1 MSYQDHEKA
10 IQRSLSF
17 IEQNLTNE
25 LHLNLLAKHAG
36 YSIFHFQ
43 RIFRK
48 IIGKSIAEYIRERRM
63 TQSAR
68 ELITT
73 DQRVIDIAMTYRFNS
88 QESFTRAFKKVYDMT
103 PGDYRKLLRKLV
115 SKGEFIMSTKN
126 NAPNGWIMTGE
137 SPFDYEAGLDN
148 STVHSGNNSAY
159 LKAKDK
165 NARGFA
171 TLMQQIKSDQYRGE
185 RIRFSAF
192 VKSVDVKA
200 AAGLWMRVDHS
211 SGEVLAFDNMMNRPI
226 KGTNE
231 WNHFSVVLDIPIK
244 SEVIAFGILL
254 NGSGQIWMDEL
265 GFDVVDDSVPVTE
278 QSNAEGLSNEPIN
291 LNFEDNTT
299 II

>member
-1 MSYQDHEKA
+1 MSYKDHEKA
-10 IQRSLSF
+10 IQRSLNF
-17 IEQNLTNE
+17 IEQHLTNE
-25 LHLNLLAKHAG
+25 LHINILAEYVG
-36 YSIFHFQ
+36 YSRFHFQ

-73 DQRVIDIAMTYRFNS
+73 DQRVIDIAMIYQFNS

-115 SKGEFIMSTKN
+115 SKGEFIVSSKN

-137 SPFDYEAGLDN
+137 SPFDYKTGLDN
-148 STVHSGNNSAY
+148 SIVHSGNYSAY
-159 LKAKDK
+159 LKSKDEK
-165 NARGFA
+165 ARSFA
-171 TLMQQIKSDQYRGE
+171 TLMQQIKSDKYRGE
-185 RIRFSAF
+185 RVRFSAF
-192 VKSVDVKA
+192 VKNTDVKES
-200 AAGLWMRVDHS
+200 AGLWMRVDHS

-244 SEVIAFGILL
+244 SEVIAFGVLL
-254 NGSGQIWMDEL
+254 NGTGQIWMDKL
-265 GFDVVDDSVPVTE
+265 GFEVVDDSVPVTE
-278 QSNAEGLSNEPIN
+278 QSPTEGLSNEPIN
-291 LNFEDNTT
+291 LNFEDNTAAR
-299 II
+299 